1 MRLDRTRIA
10 IAERSQPET
19 LDLSLLVLR
28 EFFIPVFGLVA
39 ILAGPLAIL
48 NWYLIEWMAADLIES
63 VTITRYLWTM
73 AILVYVEAPFASVL
87 ATSYLGKATFY
98 ESPTAW
104 EVCKDVASLGGRV
117 FWTQLVCRGVL
128 LVIAMVWSLAPDDS
142 FSSTEGMLMFVC
154 FGLFVLRSL
163 RPYINEIVLLER
175 SPIMSRSPKQI
186 TVGKRSS
193 RLHGPNSGD
202 LFGRG
207 IAMIPVMLALG
218 MSVLG
223 LLWFGIATF
232 SNDWAWGPVMV
243 HFVVPAVFWILAAYV
258 TVFRFLSYLDLRI
271 RREGWEVE
279 LKMRAEANRMSERM
293 SSGSLAGE

>member
-28 EFFIPVFGLVA
+28 EFLFPVFGLVA
-39 ILAGPLAIL
+39 IMAVPLAIL
-48 NWYLIEWMAADLIES
+48 NWYLIEWMASDLIEE
-63 VTITRYLWTM
+63 VTVSRYLWTM
-73 AILVYVEAPFASVL
+73 AMLVFVEAPFASIL
-87 ATSYLGKATFY
+87 ATSYLGKVTFY
-98 ESPTAW
+98 ESPTFW
-104 EVCKDVASLGGRV
+104 EVCKDVASLSGRI
-117 FWTQLVCRGVL
+117 FWTQLVLRGVL
-128 LVIAMVWSLAPDDS
+128 LVLVMVWSITPDDS
-142 FSSTEGMLMFVC
+142 FSPTEGMLIFIC
-154 FGLFVLRSL
+154 FGLFVIRSL

-175 SPIMSRSPKQI
+175 SPIFSRSPKQI
-186 TVGKRSS
+186 TVGKRSN

-207 IAMIPVMLALG
+207 IAMIPVTLALG
-218 MSVLG
+218 LSVLG

-232 SNDWAWGPVMV
+232 SNDWGWGPVMV
-243 HFVVPAVFWILAAYV
+243 HFVVPTVFWILAAYV

-279 LKMRAEANRMSERM
+279 LKMRAEANRLAERM
-293 SSGSLAGE
+293 SSGSLAAE